1 MFKRSITNRVQRDE
15 NFEKTVSSFAA
26 TTEFGDIAWYP
37 GQGKVVYRDD
47 VRLPLNAPGKGKN
60 DFEGFQPQL
69 SVLIGAIRK
78 SGPVLKNPNLKF
90 SLRIHLLLPAEE
102 LLEATENADG
112 RCLLAKVQV
121 NALLATGAGLKN
133 DESKLIDFTGYPV
146 VGNQSD
152 MQSSGSCLNDKDD
165 GLLTACGWDSRLEG
179 LFYHQTAFSIPI
191 PQIPDF
197 IADVKKLR
205 ELRPGSL
212 CGLDLYSGL
221 LMRFVKKSTAFL
233 GKKDDCADFDMTYFR
248 SRDPEDPRLD
258 QDILEEMEQIAFFKY
273 GALPHW
279 GKNRPVGFI
288 GVKEKYGDR

>member
-1 MFKRSITNRVQRDE
+1 MFKRSITNRVHRDQ
-15 NFEKTVSSFAA
+15 NFEKMVSSFAA
-26 TTEFGDIAWYP
+26 TTEFSDIAWYP
-37 GQGKVVYRDD
+37 GQGKVVYKDD
-47 VRLPLNAPGKGKN
+47 VRLPLNAPRKGKN

-69 SVLIGAIRK
+69 SVLFGAIRK
-78 SGPVLKNPNLKF
+78 LGPVLKNPNLKF
-90 SLRIHLLLPAEE
+90 SLHIHLLLPTEE

-152 MQSSGSCLNDKDD
+152 MQSSGSCLNDKDED
-165 GLLTACGWDSRLEG
+165 LLTACGRDSRLEG
-179 LFYHQTAFSIPI
+179 LFYHHTAFSIPI

-205 ELRPGSL
+205 ELRPRSI
-212 CGLDLYSGL
+212 CGLDLYSRL

-233 GKKDDCADFDMTYFR
+233 GKKDDCVDFDMTYFR
-248 SRDPEDPRLD
+248 SRDPDNPRLD
-258 QDILEEMEQIAFFKY
+258 QDILEEMEQMAFFKY

-279 GKNRPVGFI
+279 GKNRPVAFI
-288 GVKEKYGDR
+288 GAKEKYGDR